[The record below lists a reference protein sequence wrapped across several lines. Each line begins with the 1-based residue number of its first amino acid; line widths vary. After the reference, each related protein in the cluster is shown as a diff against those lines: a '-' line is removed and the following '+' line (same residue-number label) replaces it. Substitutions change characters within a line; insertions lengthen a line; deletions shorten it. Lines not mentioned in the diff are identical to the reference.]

1 VKRWF
6 FCLLLL
12 ASTGVFAQENPAEPF
27 RPQDHLMAMSSAL
40 RQLDYK
46 GVYAYEQGA
55 RRSSQQWVHAVRD
68 GVEIERLLG
77 LDGAHREIIRQRP
90 LGCMQSSEKAIH
102 DHLIASLSGDIGAL
116 DMNYDID
123 MAAPETIAGHSSV
136 VVLIKPKDAFR
147 FGYRMFAD
155 AETHLLLGAD
165 RLDTNGDILE
175 KFRFLT
181 VQIGAVKDSDLRAV
195 TASPSRLDASRCDV
209 PSKLPEAISPA
220 RWTLD
225 VPAGYTL
232 CSQEK
237 HNQDNEQEEALM
249 FSDGLSHFT
258 VFIRQQVQAE
268 QDGQMQRGNTL
279 LRSSTVDIDGQ
290 LYALTVVGEIPEPTA
305 KQVMNNV
312 KLNVA
317 Q

>member
-1 VKRWF
+1 VKRWL

-12 ASTGVFAQENPAEPF
+12 ASAGVFAQENPVETF

-55 RRSSQQWVHAVRD
+55 QRSSQQWVHAVRD

-102 DHLIASLSGDIGAL
+102 DHLIASLTGDIGAL
-116 DMNYDID
+116 NMNYDIN

-155 AETHLLLGAD
+155 VETHLLLGAD

-195 TASPSRLDASRCDV
+195 TASPSQLDASRCDV

-258 VFIRQQVQAE
+258 VFIRQQAQAE
-268 QDGQMQRGNTL
+268 QDGKMQQGNTL
-279 LRSSTVDIDGQ
+279 LRSTTVDVGGQ
-290 LYALTVVGEIPEPTA
+290 LYAFTVVGEIPEATA

-312 KLNVA
+312 KLNVT